1 LKGSGV
7 AVGKIN
13 ILIVDDSA
21 FMRKLISDFL
31 TEDSRMSV
39 VGTARNGQDALKKI
53 KELKPDVV
61 TMDVEMPI
69 MDGISALEQIMK
81 ENPVPVIMLS
91 STTKV
96 GAENTI
102 QAMQIGA
109 IDFIAKPSGA
119 ISLDLYKVKE
129 ELIEKVI
136 SASKV
141 KLSKLLPP
149 QVQEKSS
156 IINRPTY
163 SRIEPKEVMPVK
175 PIKPTD
181 PSWNAAANKL
191 VVLGTS
197 TGGPRALQH
206 VITKLPANINAPILI
221 VQHMPAGFTQ
231 SLANRLNS
239 LSEITV
245 KEAEHGE
252 TIHKGVAYIAP
263 GGYHLKVKSSG
274 NSLVVHLDQ
283 SAPVNG
289 HRPSVDV
296 MFESASELETYHK
309 LAVIMTGMGSDGTN
323 GLIKLVNKGKVKS
336 IAESKETSIVFGMP
350 KAAIATNYVNEIQNV
365 ENIAQTIM
373 KYV

>member
-1 LKGSGV
+1 MKGSGV
-7 AVGKIN
+7 VVGKIK

-21 FMRKLISDFL
+21 FMRKLITDFL

-69 MDGISALEQIMK
+69 MDGISALERIMK
-81 ENPVPVIMLS
+81 EYPVPVIMLS

-119 ISLDLYKVKE
+119 ISLDLYKVKD
-129 ELIEKVI
+129 ELIEKVV

-141 KLSKLLPP
+141 KLSKLLVSPIQKKKP
-149 QVQEKSS
+149 ISNKVG
-156 IINRPTY
+156 Y
-163 SRIEPKEVMPVK
+163 SKIEPKEENTVK
-175 PIKPTD
+175 TVDSK
-181 PSWNAAANKL
+181 WNPASSKL
-191 VVLGTS
+191 IVLGTS

-206 VITKLPANINAPILI
+206 VITKLPASINAPILI

-245 KEAEHGE
+245 KEAEDGE
-252 TIHKGVAYIAP
+252 TIQKGIAYIAP
-263 GGYHLKVKSSG
+263 GGYHLRVKSSG
-274 NSLVVHLDQ
+274 NSLVIELDQ
-283 SAPVNG
+283 STPVNG

-296 MFESASELETYHK
+296 MFESASELNNYDK

-323 GLIKLVNKGKVKS
+323 GLIKLVNSGRVKS

-350 KAAIATNYVNEIQNV
+350 KAAIATNYVDEVQNV